1 MKKFKLFLLATAS
14 FVLLF
19 APSGIQN
26 VDAKGT
32 LPSWFLGNW
41 KAVNGHGVYVGI
53 RKNKVLLEVKH
64 QDAYWKSVTWNQDP
78 YQKSVIFGTGYGKSH
93 SKFHFLL
100 MKQKIHGKPYMVMT
114 MKKATIYPRDLKK
127 HPMIMTRY

>member
-1 MKKFKLFLLATAS
+1 MKKLKLFLLAIAS
-14 FVLLF
+14 FALLF
-19 APSGIQN
+19 AFSDTQN

-32 LPSWFLGNW
+32 IPSWYLGNW

-53 RKNKVLLEVKH
+53 RKSEVLLEVK
-64 QDAYWKSVTWNQDP
+64 DEEAYWKPVTWTQDP
-78 YQKSVIFGTGYGKSH
+78 YQKSVIFGTGYGNKH

-100 MKQKIHGKPYMVMT
+100 MKQKIQGKPYMVMT
-114 MKKATIYPRDLKK
+114 MKKTTIYPKDLKK